1 MSSSAQ
7 EADPRDPGIGFF
19 GLQILLVALAVLF
32 ASTVIVTW
40 YFRDAA
46 AQWGT
51 AVTRLPAGLW
61 LTSAV
66 LVALSALVEAAARA
80 TARPARAARL
90 LTVGALCA
98 VLFLAGQVWN
108 WAALIAQQPAG
119 ARPSFYQFNF
129 YLLTLLH
136 ALHVVGGI
144 VFHAVALQR
153 ARAAAPGAPATL
165 RANAIYWHFL
175 GCVWAVILANLWLTR
190 IANPADSWLGPASL
204 ALLGLTALICLGYQ
218 VRVVAAFLR
227 RGRTALALG
236 SLLPPFAVLAFWAH
250 AGEWGQQRTLA
261 RWTLAWMLLL
271 CFLMLAVAI
280 HSERLFGPGR

>member
-1 MSSSAQ
+1 MSRSAQ
-7 EADPRDPGIGFF
+7 EADPRDPGLGFF
-19 GLQILLVALAVLF
+19 GLQILLVTLAVLF

-40 YFRDAA
+40 FFRDVA

-66 LVALSALVEAAARA
+66 LVVLSVLIEAAARA
-80 TARPARAARL
+80 AARPARATRL
-90 LTVGALCA
+90 LAAGAVCA
-98 VLFLAGQVWN
+98 VLFLAGQAWN
-108 WAALIAQQPAG
+108 WTALIAQQPAG

-144 VFHAVALQR
+144 VFHAIAWLR

-175 GCVWAVILANLWLTR
+175 ACVWAVILTNLWLTR

-204 ALLGLTALICLGYQ
+204 ALLGLMALICLGYQ
-218 VRVVAAFLR
+218 AWVVAAFFR
-227 RGRTALALG
+227 RGRIVLALG

-250 AGEWGQQRTLA
+250 AGEWGEQRTLA
-261 RWTLAWMLLL
+261 RWTLALMLFL
-271 CFLMLAVAI
+271 CFLILAVAI
-280 HSERLFGPGR
+280 HSERLFGAGP